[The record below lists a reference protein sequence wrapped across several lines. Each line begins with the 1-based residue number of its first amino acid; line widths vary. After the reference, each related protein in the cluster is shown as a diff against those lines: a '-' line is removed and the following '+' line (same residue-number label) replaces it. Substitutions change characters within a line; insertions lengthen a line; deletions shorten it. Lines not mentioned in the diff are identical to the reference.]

1 MKKPLNQY
9 TVRVVKQQTGE
20 VTIDAES
27 EYDVQLKLDVMDD
40 DDIQW
45 SDREW
50 PDIDIELWKEG
61 KWSLILIVPEV
72 LNHLKTMMEHPA
84 TDNYVKLLHDGL
96 KEAWTE
102 FLNNPKAADMLRA
115 QEDQYGPFEPKEEA

>member
-9 TVRVVKQQTGE
+9 TVRVVKQQVGE
-20 VTIDAES
+20 ITIEAEN
-27 EYDVQLKLDVMDD
+27 ERDVERKLDVMDD

-45 SDREW
+45 SDDRAW

-72 LNHLKTMMEHPA
+72 LNHLKTVTERA
-84 TDNYVKLLHDGL
+84 STDPYVKLLHDGL

-102 FLNNPKAADMLRA
+102 FRNNYKATDMLRA
-115 QEDQYGPFEPKEEA
+115 QEDQYGPFDQGDQ